1 MRPVTSDEAFA
12 RGRSDCKRHKSAHAV
27 PYKAREAAI
36 HWEKGWWFE
45 KDLMQREKKGRQIS
59 DSHPNQFSTAET
71 K

>member
-45 KDLMQREKKGRQIS
+45 KDLIQREKKGRPIHTLSSSQR
-59 DSHPNQFSTAET
+59 PET

>member
-27 PYKAREAAI
+27 PYKARDAAI

-45 KDLMQREKKGRQIS
+45 KDLIQREKNVRQECPLKF
-59 DSHPNQFSTAET
+59 DSVPG
-71 K
+71 KDD

>member
-27 PYKAREAAI
+27 PYKAREATI
-36 HWEKGWWFE
+36 HWEKRWWFE
-45 KDLMQREKKGRQIS
+45 KDLIQREKKVRPIHTLSSSQR
-59 DSHPNQFSTAET
+59 PET